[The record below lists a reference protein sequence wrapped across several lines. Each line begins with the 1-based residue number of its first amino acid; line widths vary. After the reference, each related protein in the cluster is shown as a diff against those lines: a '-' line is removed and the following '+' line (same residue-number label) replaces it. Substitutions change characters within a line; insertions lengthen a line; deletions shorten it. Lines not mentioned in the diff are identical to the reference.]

1 MQQHGGMEIER
12 KFLVT
17 GDESYKTL
25 ATKHYHIR
33 QGYLAVKGATVR
45 IRQRD
50 DEAFLTIKSPPRS
63 ADQLA
68 RYEYEVPLAP
78 TDAAEL
84 FSLCVPPLIDK
95 TRYLVPLGDHVFEV
109 DEFHGDNDG
118 LVMAEVELG
127 SEDEA
132 FEKPDFI
139 GMEVTGD
146 RRFYNSHMRQYPFKM
161 WRGTLPEEYR

>member
-12 KFLVT
+12 KFLVN
-17 GDESYKTL
+17 GDGSYKAL

-63 ADQLA
+63 TDQLA

-78 TDAAEL
+78 ADAAEL
-84 FSLCVPPLIDK
+84 FRLCVPPLIEK
-95 TRYLVPLGDHVFEV
+95 TRYLVPVGDHVFEV

-118 LVMAEVELG
+118 LVIAEVELRSQDDTFQRPPFLG
-127 SEDEA
+127 R
-132 FEKPDFI
+132 
-139 GMEVTGD
+139 EVTGQ
-146 RRFYNSHMRQYPFKM
+146 RQYYNASLRRYPYKD
-161 WRGTLPEEYR
+161 WPTTPQQT